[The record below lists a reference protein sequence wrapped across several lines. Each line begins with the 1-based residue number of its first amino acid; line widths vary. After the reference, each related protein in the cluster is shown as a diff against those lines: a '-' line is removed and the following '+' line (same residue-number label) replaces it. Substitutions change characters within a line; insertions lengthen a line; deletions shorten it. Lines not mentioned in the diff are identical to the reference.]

1 MKILYTCFLFFSC
14 SFISTYA
21 QPEKIK
27 AKITERTEEQISA
40 EQEDA
45 SSWLENQVSLDP
57 AWLTRGNIVL
67 GYERLITDYITVR
80 AHIGASFK
88 DNLDGVFY
96 DGIID
101 QGLKVQS
108 VSPRLSYGGEV
119 RYYGNEAASFS
130 GYVTGFGVFRRNYSY
145 QGYFFNGFSQFL
157 NDTYNTSGTDFY
169 FRYGGY
175 YTLFEN
181 KSFKSAIE
189 FGLCAGMSFNKFYT
203 LTNSYDP
210 NSFELIYSTET
221 ETSIQYLIQPNI
233 AINFAF

>member
-1 MKILYTCFLFFSC
+1 MKILYTCILFFSC
-14 SFISTYA
+14 SFISSFA

-40 EQEDA
+40 EQEDV
-45 SSWLENQVSLDP
+45 SPWFENQISLDP
-57 AWLTRGNIVL
+57 AWLLRGNIVF
-67 GYERLITDYITVR
+67 GYERLITDNITLR
-80 AHIGASFK
+80 AHVGASFK

-108 VSPRLSYGGEV
+108 VSPRISYGGEV
-119 RYYGNEAASFS
+119 RYYANDAASFH

-145 QGYFFNGFSQFL
+145 QGYFFDGFSQFL
-157 NDTYNTSGTDFY
+157 TGSYNTSATDFY

-189 FGLCAGMSFNKFYT
+189 FGLCAGLSFNKFYT
-203 LTNSYDP
+203 VTNSYDP
-210 NSFELIYSTET
+210 MTFQLVYSKEK
-221 ETSIQYLIQPNI
+221 ETSMQYLIQPNI
-233 AINFAF
+233 AINLAF